1 MLLLR
6 CTLGEFA
13 IFLTDLMHLAY
24 MSRDLHKAFLIASS
38 LEEETD
44 PSSISYPQLL
54 LLCPSHPAKGSRAQ
68 LPALC
73 VPPGHA
79 VLRSPAA
86 EPQAAGIAVRAE
98 GSSYTS

>member
-6 CTLGEFA
+6 CRLGEFA

-68 LPALC
+68 LPVLC
-73 VPPGHA
+73 IPPGHA
-79 VLRSPAA
+79 VPRSPAA

>member
-13 IFLTDLMHLAY
+13 IFLTDLMHLVY
-24 MSRDLHKAFLIASS
+24 MNGDLHKAVLIAFS

-73 VPPGHA
+73 IPPGHA
-79 VLRSPAA
+79 VPRSPAM
-86 EPQAAGIAVRAE
+86 ELQAAGIAVRAE
-98 GSSYTS
+98 GSNYPS